1 MSLRPRS
8 LRARAALSAALGVA
22 GILLVHGLYAAAR
35 PGPDSGPLLLLALLC
50 LALATALALAHA
62 RHVSR
67 PLQRLAASARALAE
81 GRLDREIE
89 VGDLEELRAVAER
102 VNQMAARLRENIDQ
116 LEESNR
122 QLAAANRRLK
132 ELDQTKS
139 DLLANVSHELRTP
152 LTAIKGYADYMLERK
167 LGAIT
172 PSQERGLQVVQRNL
186 ERLSRTID
194 DLLDF
199 SRLEADQ
206 VAVNSQPFSLD
217 LLVDQVRQTLR
228 SLAEKKRIELSADV
242 PPDLPQVEADREKL
256 GQVLENLVVNAIKF
270 TPDGGVVTVSTRVDT
285 GRGIEVSVRDTGIG
299 IPVSQQARIFDR
311 FHQADASSRR
321 RFSGVGLGLT
331 IVKGI
336 LDAHGVELQVE
347 SAPGKGSCFRFWLK
361 AASGP
366 SGTGADEGTHAL

>member
-1 MSLRPRS
+1 MILRPRS

-22 GILLVHGLYAAAR
+22 VILLAHGLYAR
-35 PGPDSGPLLLLALLC
+35 PSGDPRDLALLAVLC
-50 LALATALALAHA
+50 LGVAVALAAVHA
-62 RHVSR
+62 RYVSL
-67 PLQRLAASARALAE
+67 PLRRLADGAQALAE
-81 GRLDREIE
+81 GRLDRELE
-89 VGDLEELRAVAER
+89 AGELEEVRAVVER
-102 VNQMAARLRENIDQ
+102 VNQMAARLRENIRK

-122 QLAAANRRLK
+122 QLGAVNRRLT

-199 SRLEADQ
+199 SHLEANR
-206 VAVNSQPFSLD
+206 VAITPRPFSLD

-228 SLAEKKRIELSADV
+228 SLAEGKRIEVSTELH
-242 PPDLPQVEADREKL
+242 PELPQVVADREKL
-256 GQVLENLVVNAIKF
+256 AQVLENLVVNAIKF
-270 TPDGGVVTVSTRVDT
+270 TPDGGAVAISARPDGNGQV
-285 GRGIEVSVRDTGIG
+285 EVSVSDTGIG
-299 IPVSQQARIFDR
+299 IPASQLGRVFDR

-336 LDAHGVELQVE
+336 LDAHGAELRVE
-347 SAPGKGSCFRFWLK
+347 SVPGKGSCFRFWLK
-361 AASGP
+361 TAAQEA
-366 SGTGADEGTHAL
+366 SGTGADPGVDAL

>member
-1 MSLRPRS
+1 MRRPMPLRPRS

-22 GILLVHGLYAAAR
+22 GILVVHGLYAAAR
-35 PGPDSGPLLLLALLC
+35 LGGDPGLLLLLALLC
-50 LALATALALAHA
+50 LTLATALALAHA
-62 RHVSR
+62 RGVSR
-67 PLQRLAASARALAE
+67 PLRRLAAGAQALAE

-89 VGDLEELRAVAER
+89 VGDLEEVRAVAER

-122 QLAAANRRLK
+122 QLGAANRRLK
-132 ELDQTKS
+132 ELDETKS

-206 VAVNSQPFSLD
+206 VAINSQPFSLD

-228 SLAEKKRIELSADV
+228 SLAEKKRIELSVDV

-270 TPDGGVVTVSTRVDT
+270 TPDGGTVTVSARSDA
-285 GRGIEVSVRDTGIG
+285 GRGVAVSVKDTGIG
-299 IPVSQQARIFDR
+299 IPAAQQGRIFDR

-347 SAPGKGSCFRFWLK
+347 SVPGRGSCFRFWLK
-361 AASGP
+361 VG
-366 SGTGADEGTHAL
+366 SGTSGT